1 MDNTPALSQAKNRL
15 PQIHSIRQIEVVKA
29 LAKHHHFGLA
39 AKALGISQPALT
51 RSLKQL
57 ETDLGVSLFDRQ
69 GVAPTEFGE
78 IVLRHGERAATEL
91 RELMREITL
100 AKGLDIGELRLG
112 VGPYPADI
120 SAERAVGALSERH
133 PSLVIEL
140 RISNYT
146 RVHAEVIDGSVDLGL
161 ADVREVET
169 DSNLDVLPVRAC
181 PLVFF
186 CAAGH
191 PLAGGA
197 SLSIEDLIEFPWVG
211 PSLSANMR
219 KALPFADKPF
229 GVFDEIQDRFHP
241 RILVETFPTAK
252 RIVLAGKG
260 IGAAIPRQIE
270 RELKDGSCVTLAVEA
285 PWLRLHYGFISRR
298 GRSVSP
304 AAKAFMAIVRGIE
317 KEIAA

>member
-1 MDNTPALSQAKNRL
+1 LA
-15 PQIHSIRQIEVVKA
+15 QIHSIRQIEVVKA

-39 AKALGISQPALT
+39 AKALGVSQPALT

-57 ETDLGVSLFDRQ
+57 ETELGVSLFDRQ

-78 IVLRHGERAATEL
+78 IVLRYGERASTEL

-133 PSLVIEL
+133 PNLVIEL

-146 RVHAEVIDGSVDLGL
+146 GVHAEVIDGSVDLGL

-191 PLAGGA
+191 PLAGRA
-197 SLSIEDLIEFPWVG
+197 SLGIEDLIEFPWVG

-241 RILVETFPTAK
+241 RILVETFPTAH
-252 RIVLAGKG
+252 RACGKG
-260 IGAAIPRQIE
+260 DRRGHSPPDRTRTQRRVMRDACRRGA
-270 RELKDGSCVTLAVEA
+270 LAA
-285 PWLRLHYGFISRR
+285 SPLRLHLQTRPVGLARR
-298 GRSVSP
+298 EGVHGDRPGDREGNRRVSATASLEFP
-304 AAKAFMAIVRGIE
+304 QRVR
-317 KEIAA
+317 